1 MKLDIRR
8 VWDIKLEKEQKEIL
22 EKYNLKIVKKEVM
35 YTRTLNK
42 IKEDYTITINS
53 IDDLIEIAKE
63 LDEELIINK
72 NKSIIIYDDYIE

>member
-8 VWDIKLEKEQKEIL
+8 VYNAKLKKEQKEIL
-22 EKYNLKIVKKEVM
+22 EKYNLEIAKKVIIHT
-35 YTRTLNK
+35 YTPST
-42 IKEDYTITINS
+42 IEEDYTITINS

-72 NKSIIIYDDYIE
+72 DKSITIYDDYIE